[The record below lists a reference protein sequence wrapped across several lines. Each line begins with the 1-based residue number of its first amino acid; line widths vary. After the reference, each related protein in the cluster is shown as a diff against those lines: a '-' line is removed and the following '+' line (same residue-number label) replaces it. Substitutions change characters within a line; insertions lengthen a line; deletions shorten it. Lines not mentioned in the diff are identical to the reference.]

1 MFKDAQKSVDDWVQ
15 GYKVPYFPP
24 MDNLA
29 RLVEEVG
36 EVARILNHQFGSK
49 PKKKTEDTQDL
60 GEELADVLFAV
71 ICIANSQHINLDD
84 AFAKVMHKCHTRDKD
99 RFEKK

>member
-1 MFKDAQKSVDDWVQ
+1 MLKDAQKTVDDWVR
-15 GYKVPYFPP
+15 GYKTPYWPP

-36 EVARILNHQFGSK
+36 EVARSMNHKFGSK
-49 PKKKTEDTQDL
+49 PPKPGEVDDL
-60 GEELADVLFAV
+60 EGELGDVLFSL
-71 ICIANSQHINLDD
+71 ICIANSQNIDLDN
-84 AFAKVMHKCHTRDKD
+84 AFEKVMHKCHTRDKD